1 MACAG
6 LRVATLLTAARVTA
20 ARVTAARLAVVAQP
34 PHTVLP
40 QPSGPDT

>member
-6 LRVATLLTAARVTA
+6 LRVATLLTA